1 MKNNRRLI
9 LGSVFFALL
18 IFYFGVRVY
27 FVFFH
32 VGSYDGWTGQ
42 QQEYGKPALVTRTD
56 PKGPATVLLPGD
68 EFLAINGITLR
79 QDPSITFVV
88 LKIR

>member
-1 MKNNRRLI
+1 MKNKRRLI